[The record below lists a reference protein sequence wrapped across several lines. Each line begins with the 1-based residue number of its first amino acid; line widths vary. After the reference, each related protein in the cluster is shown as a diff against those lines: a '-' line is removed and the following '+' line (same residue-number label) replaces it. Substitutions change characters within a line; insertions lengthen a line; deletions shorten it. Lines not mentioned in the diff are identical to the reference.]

1 MQDIRNIA
9 IIAHVDHGKT
19 TLVDKMMLAVNTLA
33 FSLMGIDKRRAKR
46 GAWRIAER
54 TLFLPVV
61 LFGSLGGT
69 LGMFCF
75 HHKTKHWYFRYG
87 FPILLVVQL
96 LLLGAGAYLLLR

>member
-1 MQDIRNIA
+1 LVLLA
-9 IIAHVDHGKT
+9 IIDARVVLPQPGGPK
-19 TLVDKMMLAVNTLA
+19 KMEEV
-33 FSLMGIDKRRAKR
+33 SRS
-46 GAWRIAER
+46 WRIAER

-87 FPILLVVQL
+87 FPLDCFASPLKFVEL
-96 LLLGAGAYLLLR
+96 YRG

>member
-1 MQDIRNIA
+1 MENWLLNLIW
-9 IIAHVDHGKT
+9 VY
-19 TLVDKMMLAVNTLA
+19 LLAVNTLA

-75 HHKTKHWYFRYG
+75 HHKTRHWYFRCG
-87 FPILLVVQL
+87 FPICWWCSCC
-96 LLLGAGAYLLLR
+96 AGSGSVFTVEVKQ

>member
-1 MQDIRNIA
+1 MENWLLNLIW
-9 IIAHVDHGKT
+9 VY
-19 TLVDKMMLAVNTLA
+19 LLAVNTLA

-75 HHKTKHWYFRYG
+75 HHKTKHWYFAMASRSCWWCSCCCWERER
-87 FPILLVVQL
+87 ICC
-96 LLLGAGAYLLLR
+96 

>member
-1 MQDIRNIA
+1 MENWLLNLKW
-9 IIAHVDHGKT
+9 VY
-19 TLVDKMMLAVNTLA
+19 LLAVNTQA
-33 FSLMGIDKRRAKR
+33 FTLIGIDKRRAKR

-96 LLLGAGAYLLLR
+96 MLLGAGAYLLLR